1 MKSPCIKKCK
11 LQDGECLGC
20 FRTVEEIRNWRNM
33 NEQEKREVC
42 SKVRGRRSSVQGLR
56 DEGVQDDCKE

>member
-1 MKSPCIKKCK
+1 
-11 LQDGECLGC
+11 
-20 FRTVEEIRNWRNM
+20 M